1 MRYLPALALALM
13 LPLLQH
19 STATAQSRTAAEL
32 PAAQPNSGLVF
43 FGKGD
48 ASALGALARYVAEGQ
63 HPGPNTGRHTQPS
76 PGQSRPFPSA
86 DGLRVLPS
94 TAERDTV
101 PNPRDVMLRSLM
113 LPGWGQYTN
122 REVWK
127 IPIVYGLIGGLGYY
141 AYFADSRYRGYRAA
155 FYNGFEQ
162 NTDLRFGPTPSWIP
176 EGATPDFLRSSRDFY
191 RNRRDFLIF
200 TTVLAYGLNVLDAY
214 VFAHMRDFDVSD
226 DLSFHAGP
234 QQPEPYQAAAAQTP
248 VPLPP
253 LSQQLFTLRYR
264 F

>member
-1 MRYLPALALALM
+1 MRLLH
-13 LPLLQH
+13 PLILLLLFH
-19 STATAQSRTAAEL
+19 TAATAQSQSPQATL
-32 PAAQPNSGLVF
+32 QPAAQPEPALF
-43 FGKGD
+43 FSFLGDD
-48 ASALGALARYVAEGQ
+48 ASGHGALVRYIAEGS
-63 HPGPNTGRHTQPS
+63 HRNLHTGRHTQPV
-76 PGQSRPFPSA
+76 PEQLRHFPSA

-94 TAERDTV
+94 EAVRDTV

-122 REVWK
+122 GEIWK
-127 IPIVYGLIGGLGYY
+127 IPIVYGLIGGLAYY
-141 AYFADSRYRGYRAA
+141 AYYADTRYKGYRAG
-155 FYNGFEQ
+155 FYNAFEQ
-162 NTDLRFGPTPSWIP
+162 NTDFRFGQTPSWVP
-176 EGATPDFLRSSRDFY
+176 EGATTEFLRSSRDFY

-234 QQPEPYQAAAAQTP
+234 QQPEPWQASAGGLLPATAQP
-248 VPLPP
+248 
-253 LSQQLFTLRYR
+253 LFTLRYR

>member
-1 MRYLPALALALM
+1 MRIS
-13 LPLLQH
+13 LLLSLFLLLCH
-19 STATAQSRTAAEL
+19 STATAQTRL
-32 PAAQPNSGLVF
+32 PAEDLTFVPVTNLF
-43 FGKGD
+43 FGGKGD
-48 ASALGALARYVAEGQ
+48 ASGHGTLASPVAEGSHSGLQ
-63 HPGPNTGRHTQPS
+63 TGRHTLPS
-76 PGQSRPFPSA
+76 SRQFQHLSTA

-94 TAERDTV
+94 QAERDTV

-122 REVWK
+122 GEIWK

-141 AYFADSRYRGYRAA
+141 AYFADTRYRGYRAA
-155 FYNGFEQ
+155 FYNAFEQ
-162 NTDLRFGPTPSWIP
+162 NTDFRFGPTPSWIP
-176 EGATPDFLRSSRDFY
+176 EGATTEFLRSTRDFY

-234 QQPEPYQAAAAQTP
+234 QPPVPYQAALNGP
-248 VPLPP
+248 KLPS
-253 LSQQLFTLRYR
+253 LSQQLFTIRYR

>member
-1 MRYLPALALALM
+1 MRKLSLLLLSLLLCQSAANAQHRTPAET
-13 LPLLQH
+13 Q
-19 STATAQSRTAAEL
+19 TKV
-32 PAAQPNSGLVF
+32 PAPVPGLF
-43 FGKGD
+43 FWGGWD
-48 ASALGALARYVAEGQ
+48 ASGHGASIRFVAEGQ
-63 HPGPNTGRHTQPS
+63 HSGLKTGRHTLPS
-76 PGQSRPFPSA
+76 SRLLQHLSTA

-94 TAERDTV
+94 QAERDTV

-122 REVWK
+122 GEIWK

-141 AYFADSRYRGYRAA
+141 AYFADTRYRGYRAA
-155 FYNGFEQ
+155 FYNAFEQ
-162 NTDLRFGPTPSWIP
+162 NTDFRFGPTPSWIP
-176 EGATPDFLRSSRDFY
+176 AGATTEFLRSSRDFY

-234 QQPEPYQAAAAQTP
+234 QQPGPYQAAISGPA
-248 VPLPP
+248 LPS
-253 LSQQLFTLRYR
+253 LSQQLFTIRYR